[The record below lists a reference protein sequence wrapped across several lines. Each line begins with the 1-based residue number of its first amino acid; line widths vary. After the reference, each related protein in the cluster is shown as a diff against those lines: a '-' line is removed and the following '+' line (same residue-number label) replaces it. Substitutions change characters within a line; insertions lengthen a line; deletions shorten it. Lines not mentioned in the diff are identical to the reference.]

1 MAEMGPD
8 FRRNDEGFMC
18 LRQLAVGL
26 TAALTLAY
34 SHVAAADAPGPT
46 PTGGQ
51 PMTITCRDREDPSV
65 GATLVFDL
73 SRNLLVSSSGI
84 GDTIL
89 FRDRDV
95 PVRVTAAAIEWEVA
109 HNPYR
114 LDRVTLEL
122 NVIGRV
128 YLCQLAKRQI

>member
-1 MAEMGPD
+1 M
-8 FRRNDEGFMC
+8 R
-18 LRQLAVGL
+18 LAATLLAG
-26 TAALTLAY
+26 ALLVTFNGIA
-34 SHVAAADAPGPT
+34 VADVT
-46 PTGGQ
+46 V
-51 PMTITCRDREDPSV
+51 ITCRDREDPSV

-73 SRNLLVSSSGI
+73 ARQRLVSSSGI

-128 YLCQLAKRQI
+128 YLCQLAKRQL

>member
-1 MAEMGPD
+1 M
-8 FRRNDEGFMC
+8 RR
-18 LRQLAVGL
+18 
-26 TAALTLAY
+26 AAAFFATVLLTL
-34 SHVAAADAPGPT
+34 SCRVAAAQGLT
-46 PTGGQ
+46 TL
-51 PMTITCRDREDPSV
+51 TCRDREDPSV

-73 SRNLLVSSSGI
+73 GRQRLVSSSGI

-95 PVRVTAAAIEWEVA
+95 PVRVTDAEIGWEVA

-114 LDRVTLEL
+114 LNRTTLEL

-128 YLCQLAKRQI
+128 YLCQLAKRQL

>member
-8 FRRNDEGFMC
+8 LRRGGKTDEIARRPTGVS
-18 LRQLAVGL
+18 LAA
-26 TAALTLAY
+26 TAFALVLIA
-34 SHVAAADAPGPT
+34 SSGNAAAADVT
-46 PTGGQ
+46 
-51 PMTITCRDREDPSV
+51 TITCRDREDPSV
-65 GATLVFDL
+65 GATLAFDL
-73 SRNLLVSSSGI
+73 GRGLLVSSSGI

-89 FRDRDV
+89 FRDRNV

-114 LDRVTLEL
+114 LDRATLEL

-128 YLCQLAKRQI
+128 YFCQLAKRQL

>member
-1 MAEMGPD
+1 M
-8 FRRNDEGFMC
+8 RR
-18 LRQLAVGL
+18 
-26 TAALTLAY
+26 AAAFFATVLLTL
-34 SHVAAADAPGPT
+34 SCRVAAAQGLTTLA
-46 PTGGQ
+46 
-51 PMTITCRDREDPSV
+51 CRDREDPSV

-73 SRNLLVSSSGI
+73 ARQRLVSSSGI

-95 PVRVTAAAIEWEVA
+95 PVRVTTSEIEWEVA

-128 YLCQLAKRQI
+128 YLCRLAKPQL

>member
-1 MAEMGPD
+1 MSTRPSRQ
-8 FRRNDEGFMC
+8 FLIRRAW
-18 LRQLAVGL
+18 L
-26 TAALTLAY
+26 AALLLV
-34 SHVAAADAPGPT
+34 SPAAADEVRPSEAYVA
-46 PTGGQ
+46 
-51 PMTITCRDREDPSV
+51 ITCRDSEDPSV

-73 SRNLLVSSSGI
+73 ARQRLVSSSGI

-95 PVRVTAAAIEWEVA
+95 PVRVTPSEIAWEVA

-114 LDRVTLEL
+114 LNRATLEL

-128 YLCQLAKRQI
+128 YLCQLAKRQL

>member
-1 MAEMGPD
+1 LRYAASLFAGVLLVATNRSAKAE
-8 FRRNDEGFMC
+8 
-18 LRQLAVGL
+18 GL
-26 TAALTLAY
+26 TTA
-34 SHVAAADAPGPT
+34 
-46 PTGGQ
+46 
-51 PMTITCRDREDPSV
+51 TCRDREDPSV
-65 GATLVFDL
+65 GATLAFDL
-73 SRNLLVSSSGI
+73 PRKRLVSSSGI

-95 PVRVTAAAIEWEVA
+95 PVRVTEAAIEWEVA

-128 YLCQLAKRQI
+128 YLCQLAKRQL

>member
-1 MAEMGPD
+1 MRVRSVA
-8 FRRNDEGFMC
+8 
-18 LRQLAVGL
+18 GL
-26 TAALTLAY
+26 LSVLLTL
-34 SHVAAADAPGPT
+34 SCRIAAADGLT
-46 PTGGQ
+46 
-51 PMTITCRDREDPSV
+51 TITCRDREDPSV

-73 SRNLLVSSSGI
+73 LRQRLVSSSGI

-95 PVRVTAAAIEWEVA
+95 PVRVSASQIAWEVA

-114 LDRVTLEL
+114 LNRTTLEL

-128 YLCQLAKRQI
+128 YLCQLAKRQL

>member
-1 MAEMGPD
+1 M
-8 FRRNDEGFMC
+8 
-18 LRQLAVGL
+18 
-26 TAALTLAY
+26 TLL
-34 SHVAAADAPGPT
+34 SHAAAADGLT
-46 PTGGQ
+46 
-51 PMTITCRDREDPSV
+51 TITCRDREDPGV

-73 SRNLLVSSSGI
+73 ARQRLASSSGI

-95 PVRVTAAAIEWEVA
+95 PIHVTASEIAWEVA

-114 LDRVTLEL
+114 LNRVTLEL

-128 YLCQLAKRQI
+128 YLCQLAKRQL

>member
-1 MAEMGPD
+1 
-8 FRRNDEGFMC
+8 
-18 LRQLAVGL
+18 LRFSVALLAV
-26 TAALTLAY
+26 ALSMASY
-34 SHVAAADAPGPT
+34 GVAAADVTA
-46 PTGGQ
+46 
-51 PMTITCRDREDPSV
+51 ITCRDREDPSV

-73 SRNLLVSSSGI
+73 GRGLLVSSSGI

-95 PVRVTAAAIEWEVA
+95 PVHVTAAEIAWEVA

-114 LDRVTLEL
+114 LNRVTLEL

-128 YLCQLAKRQI
+128 YVCQLAKRQL

>member
-1 MAEMGPD
+1 MTSVS
-8 FRRNDEGFMC
+8 
-18 LRQLAVGL
+18 LAV
-26 TAALTLAY
+26 TVVAVALIA
-34 SHVAAADAPGPT
+34 SSSIAVAADLT
-46 PTGGQ
+46 
-51 PMTITCRDREDPSV
+51 TITCRDREDPSV
-65 GATLVFDL
+65 GATLAFDL
-73 SRNLLVSSSGI
+73 ARQRLMSSSGI

-95 PVRVTAAAIEWEVA
+95 PVRVTASEIEWEVA

-128 YLCQLAKRQI
+128 YVCQLAKRQL

>member
-1 MAEMGPD
+1 MRPFWTVVMAIS
-8 FRRNDEGFMC
+8 
-18 LRQLAVGL
+18 LLALSCRIAMADGL
-26 TAALTLAY
+26 T
-34 SHVAAADAPGPT
+34 
-46 PTGGQ
+46 
-51 PMTITCRDREDPSV
+51 TITCRDREDPSV

-73 SRNLLVSSSGI
+73 ARKRLVSSSGI

-95 PVRVTAAAIEWEVA
+95 SVHVTDAEIDWEVA

-128 YLCQLAKRQI
+128 YLCQLAKRQL

>member
-1 MAEMGPD
+1 V
-8 FRRNDEGFMC
+8 RR
-18 LRQLAVGL
+18 LAVWL
-26 TAALTLAY
+26 AAALLLAFARAA
-34 SHVAAADAPGPT
+34 VAQAPT
-46 PTGGQ
+46 
-51 PMTITCRDREDPSV
+51 TITCRDREDPSV

-73 SRNLLVSSSGI
+73 GRGLLVSSSGI

-89 FRDRDV
+89 FRDRNV

-128 YLCQLAKRQI
+128 YLCQLAKRQL

>member
-1 MAEMGPD
+1 MPEMGPEL
-8 FRRNDEGFMC
+8 RRGGKNDEIA
-18 LRQLAVGL
+18 RRTVSVSLAATAFALVL
-26 TAALTLAY
+26 TALSGIA
-34 SHVAAADAPGPT
+34 VAADLT
-46 PTGGQ
+46 
-51 PMTITCRDREDPSV
+51 TITCRDRENPSV

-73 SRNLLVSSSGI
+73 ARQRLVSSSNI

-89 FRDRDV
+89 FRDREV
-95 PVRVTAAAIEWEVA
+95 PVRVTAADIEWEVA

-128 YLCQLAKRQI
+128 YLCQLAKRQL

>member
-8 FRRNDEGFMC
+8 FCRSGKKDEIARRTIGV
-18 LRQLAVGL
+18 RLAS
-26 TAALTLAY
+26 TAFALVLIA
-34 SHVAAADAPGPT
+34 SSAIAVAADLT
-46 PTGGQ
+46 TV
-51 PMTITCRDREDPSV
+51 TCRDREDPSV

-73 SRNLLVSSSGI
+73 ARQRLVSSSGV

-95 PVRVTAAAIEWEVA
+95 PVRVTAADIEWEVA

-114 LDRVTLEL
+114 LNRVTLEL

-128 YLCQLAKRQI
+128 YVCQLAKRQL